1 MARQDRD
8 SQYGGGSYNSSTNN
22 SGRTQ
27 SYGGDNNRENYR
39 NTPAAKASAKKAAT
53 ISKANKIKNDATAFD
68 NYAYTTPKFVPS
80 ILAKALDVTGLA
92 EKGFYANKSY
102 YEKNVMG
109 KNNFTKSIDSY
120 KDYMSKR
127 GSGEIDAMGRA
138 ISGGGNGGN
147 TQPGITKNIG
157 GSTIQTTAPTTAEVS
172 QSEAANA
179 DAAALKVKKRGRS
192 QSIMTSSKGVT
203 KTSANYSLG
212 KPSLLGRV

>member
-1 MARQDRD
+1 MPAFDFSGYSSSNKSSFSSADDKRQ
-8 SQYGGGSYNSSTNN
+8 
-22 SGRTQ
+22 
-27 SYGGDNNRENYR
+27 NYR

-53 ISKANKIKNDATAFD
+53 NSKANKIKNDATSFD
-68 NYAYTTPKFVPS
+68 NYTYTAPKFVGS
-80 ILAKALDVTGLA
+80 ILAKALDVTGIA
-92 EKGFYANKSY
+92 KKGFETNKAY
-102 YEKNVMG
+102 YEKNVIG
-109 KNNFTKSIDSY
+109 KNDFTKSIDSY
-120 KDYMSKR
+120 KSYMSKR

-192 QSIMTSSKGVT
+192 QSIMTSSQGVT
-203 KTSANYSLG
+203 KTSPNYSLG
-212 KPSLLGRV
+212 KKSLLGRV

>member
-1 MARQDRD
+1 MPAFDFSGYSSSNKSSFSSADDKRQ
-8 SQYGGGSYNSSTNN
+8 
-22 SGRTQ
+22 
-27 SYGGDNNRENYR
+27 NYR

-53 ISKANKIKNDATAFD
+53 ISKANKIKNDATSFD
-68 NYAYTTPKFVPS
+68 NYTYTAPKFVGS
-80 ILAKALDVTGLA
+80 ILAKALDVTGIA
-92 EKGFYANKSY
+92 KKGFETNKAY
-102 YEKNVMG
+102 YEKNVIG
-109 KNNFTKSIDSY
+109 KNDFTKSIDSY
-120 KDYMSKR
+120 KSYMSKR

-192 QSIMTSSKGVT
+192 QSIMTSSQGVT
-203 KTSANYSLG
+203 KTSPNYSLG
-212 KPSLLGRV
+212 KKSLLGRV